1 MFGKKLG
8 FARRLGHK
16 SLNPVCMRLGQKRKH
31 TNVKLQQFQ
40 NMQYPNSVAVNKVER
55 LKKME
60 NGGKL
65 GE

>member
-16 SLNPVCMRLGQKRKH
+16 SSNPVRLGQKRKH
-31 TNVKLQQFQ
+31 TQAKLQQFQ
-40 NMQYPNSVAVNKVER
+40 NMHYSNSVPVNTVER
-55 LKKME
+55 LKKTDTM
-60 NGGKL
+60 GRL

>member
-16 SLNPVCMRLGQKRKH
+16 SSNPVRLGQKRKH
-31 TNVKLQQFQ
+31 TQAKLQQFQ
-40 NMQYPNSVAVNKVER
+40 NMHYPNSVPVNTVDR
-55 LKKME
+55 LKKTDTM
-60 NGGKL
+60 GRL

>member
-16 SLNPVCMRLGQKRKH
+16 SSNPMRLGQKRKH
-31 TNVKLQQFQ
+31 TQAKLQQFQ
-40 NMQYPNSVAVNKVER
+40 NMHYPNSVPVNTVER
-55 LKKME
+55 LKKTDTM
-60 NGGKL
+60 GRL

>member
-16 SLNPVCMRLGQKRKH
+16 SSNPMRLGQKRKH
-31 TNVKLQQFQ
+31 TQAKLQQFQ
-40 NMQYPNSVAVNKVER
+40 NMHYPNSVPVNTVDR
-55 LKKME
+55 LKKTDTMRR
-60 NGGKL
+60 L

>member
-16 SLNPVCMRLGQKRKH
+16 SSNPVRLGQKRKH
-31 TNVKLQQFQ
+31 TQAKLQQFQ
-40 NMQYPNSVAVNKVER
+40 NMNYPNSVPVNTVDR
-55 LKKME
+55 LKKTDTM
-60 NGGKL
+60 GRL

>member
-16 SLNPVCMRLGQKRKH
+16 SSNPMRLGQKRKH
-31 TNVKLQQFQ
+31 TQAKLQQFQ
-40 NMQYPNSVAVNKVER
+40 NMHYPNSVPVNTVDR
-55 LKKME
+55 LKKTDTM
-60 NGGKL
+60 GRL

>member
-16 SLNPVCMRLGQKRKH
+16 SSNPVHLGQKRKH
-31 TNVKLQQFQ
+31 TQAKLQQFQ
-40 NMQYPNSVAVNKVER
+40 NMHYPNSVPVNTVER
-55 LKKME
+55 LKKTDTM
-60 NGGKL
+60 GRL